1 MALVTMIEASAI
13 TGLSVKS
20 LYAASTR
27 SKNPLTT
34 TKNSDNVKVVD
45 TAELLRVYG
54 DRKRPAAT
62 APIPAVEPSYEH
74 IELLLAQQK
83 IEHLQELLS
92 LKDKQ
97 IGILEHSM
105 QLLEH
110 KPERK
115 TGFLSRLF
123 NTK

>member
-62 APIPAVEPSYEH
+62 APIPAVEPTNEH
-74 IELLLAQQK
+74 VELLLARK
-83 IEHLQELLS
+83 EVEHLQQLLALKDEQIKDFRES
-92 LKDKQ
+92 LK
-97 IGILEHSM
+97 
-105 QLLEH
+105 LLEH
-110 KPERK
+110 LPERK
-115 TGFLSRLF
+115 TGFFSNLF
-123 NTK
+123 GKN